1 MKRLQIGGSAVLALA
16 ATVAATATCAPNES
30 VSSDVMTREAFIETY
45 VALRAAGLQTESR
58 VISPEDRE
66 RILAEH
72 HVAQE
77 ELLHFAEVH
86 GGDAT
91 FMREVWEEVESRL
104 EDRQTDVEPAR

>member
-1 MKRLQIGGSAVLALA
+1 MKRQQIGGSVVLALA

-66 RILAEH
+66 RVLAERG
-72 HVAQE
+72 VAQE
-77 ELLHFAEVH
+77 ELLHFAQVH